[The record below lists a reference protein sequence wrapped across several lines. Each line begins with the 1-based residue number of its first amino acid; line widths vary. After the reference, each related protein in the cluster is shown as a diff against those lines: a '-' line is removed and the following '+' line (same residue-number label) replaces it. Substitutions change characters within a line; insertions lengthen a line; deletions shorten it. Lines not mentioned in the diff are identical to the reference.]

1 MSPAKLAELAAKF
14 PEVAKQFNS
23 KGPIYEDA
31 LLRAEKASLPAA
43 VVPEPVATPVQ
54 EPVMPAVI
62 EGPIVLAAPVEAPA
76 TTPAPLTAV
85 DPRFATPLAGA
96 LTLAAMGIP
105 QIPVSKG
112 LKKTFLKDWPN
123 LATTDAARIERW
135 AEENPDCNFAS
146 VAKSEIGGFWFLELD
161 EKDLAKRIAGEA
173 GQPLP
178 NTLLVRSRQGRGHL
192 YFRQNVA
199 SITMGNITQ
208 PQVKGAG
215 FSVRV
220 NNEYVVCPG
229 SYRLDLNRFYEPVVI
244 TDIVEAPQW
253 LINWIQAQRIPA
265 EKAADVQRD
274 ENNLIPHGQIHDC
287 LVREAGSLRNRGY
300 SLESLEN
307 ALVDWA
313 HDNCAPPLDEEKIR
327 QVARSAKNW
336 KQGDP
341 RPEILF
347 GGSVTQQRTGGTAT
361 EKTTDCGL
369 VFKYSAVTDIEDKER
384 DRDYVIAPL
393 TGQKDGW
400 FPRGITSVV
409 GGPSGGSK
417 STLMNDLLQAQKD
430 GEPYLG
436 HATYGLPYLIVMA
449 DRGKRASRR
458 TIDRMN
464 LNEKSIPTCAIPVV
478 WDGAAVQM
486 ILDKIENCDPLP
498 SVIFVEGMDMMV
510 SEPHKMEK
518 VSPFLDAMN
527 KIAEHYHIAI
537 IGSVGSPKAKRGEGY
552 AGGRDKIFGSVSW
565 SRMTETIAML
575 QYVDGDDADARRSL
589 VILLRNG
596 PAEKFE
602 LKMGS
607 NGRLEQVR
615 PEAKSTVKK
624 HLVWM
629 EVQGDWWTVNDLAAA
644 VQISVPTAY
653 RYVEDAHAK
662 RLIRSKQKASK
673 FARLYLW
680 NTPADL
686 EQIEKSE
693 KEAEKFA
700 AAKAEL
706 ERAGIL
712 EKQEARAAARKQE
725 DEDYERK
732 QTAARAKKYRRG
744 KKASAAKPGEQEIGP
759 TEP

>member
-1 MSPAKLAELAAKF
+1 MWRK
-14 PEVAKQFNS
+14 
-23 KGPIYEDA
+23 
-31 LLRAEKASLPAA
+31 R
-43 VVPEPVATPVQ
+43 
-54 EPVMPAVI
+54 
-62 EGPIVLAAPVEAPA
+62 
-76 TTPAPLTAV
+76 
-85 DPRFATPLAGA
+85 
-96 LTLAAMGIP
+96 
-105 QIPVSKG
+105 
-112 LKKTFLKDWPN
+112 
-123 LATTDAARIERW
+123 
-135 AEENPDCNFAS
+135 
-146 VAKSEIGGFWFLELD
+146 EIGGFWFLELD
-161 EKDLAKRIAGEA
+161 ENGLAKRIAGET
-173 GQPLP
+173 GQELP
-178 NTLLVRSRQGRGHL
+178 NTLLVRSRKGRGHL

-229 SYRLDLNRFYEPVVI
+229 SYRLDLNRFYEPVVV
-244 TDIVEAPQW
+244 TDVVEAPQW
-253 LINWIQAQRIPA
+253 LIDWIESQRIPKEKMA
-265 EKAADVQRD
+265 EVQRD
-274 ENNLIPHGQIHDC
+274 ENNKIPFGQIHDL
-287 LVREAGSLRNRGY
+287 LVQEAGRLAARGY
-300 SLESLEN
+300 SLESREN
-307 ALVDWA
+307 ALLDWSL
-313 HDNCAPPLDEEKIR
+313 DNCAVHDEEHVR
-327 QVARSAKNW
+327 EVARSTKNW
-336 KQGDP
+336 ETGDP
-341 RPEILF
+341 RPRLLF
-347 GGSVTQQRTGGTAT
+347 DGNVTQQKTGAAGVQRAPAT
-361 EKTTDCGL
+361 KGKAAEYSPL
-369 VFKYSAVTDIEDKER
+369 AFKYPAVTDIEDKER

-393 TGQKDGW
+393 AGQTDGW
-400 FPRGITSVV
+400 FPRGTTSVV

-417 STLMNDLLQAQKD
+417 STLMNDLLVTQRE

-436 HATYGLPYLIVMA
+436 HATHRLPYLVIMA

-464 LNEKSIPTCAIPVV
+464 LNEKSIPMCAMPVV
-478 WDGAAVQM
+478 WDDAAIQA
-486 ILDKIENCDPLP
+486 ILGKIENCDPLP
-498 SVIFVEGMDMMV
+498 AVVFLEGMDMMV
-510 SEPHKMEK
+510 SEAHKMEK
-518 VSPFLDAMN
+518 VSPFLDALN
-527 KIAEHYHIAI
+527 AVAAHYHIAI
-537 IGSVGSPKAKRGEGY
+537 VGSVGSPKAKKGEGY

-575 QYVDGDDADARRSL
+575 QYIDGDDADARRSL

-615 PEAKSTVKK
+615 PEPKSTVKK

-629 EVQGDWWTVNDLAAA
+629 EVQGDWWSVSDLATAL
-644 VQISVPTAY
+644 QISVATAY

-680 NTPADL
+680 NTDEERAA
-686 EQIEKSE
+686 IEKSE
-693 KEAEKFA
+693 KDAAQFA

-725 DEDYERK
+725 EEEHERK
-732 QTAARAKKYRRG
+732 QAAARAKKYRRSG
-744 KKASAAKPGEQEIGP
+744 KLGKPQHPEAESGP